1 MAASSARAFLR
12 RSLATLTRVPLQ
24 PVTYTPEGAV
34 AISYPILQSSPL
46 SLQTSIEKAFGS
58 DPKALGI
65 IVVKDLPSGFTAK
78 RDRLLRLADRF
89 ASLPESAKEKYVDSK
104 SKYSFG
110 WSHGKEIMNGKP
122 DTLKGSYY
130 ANPLVDNPDS
140 SPQDRQSHPE
150 YYGKNIWPAPDE
162 AGVEGFEEAFKDL
175 GRFVYKVGCEMA
187 TACQPFAS
195 QHLSDRSVSL
205 SDLISK
211 QTAKAR
217 LLHYF
222 PPDPQTPLP
231 TEDEP
236 IDSWCGFHLDHSIL
250 TGLCSA
256 MYLSHE
262 SNQAPKV
269 VASPSPQSGLYIR
282 SRGGGLTKVSIP
294 ADCLAFQTG
303 EALELATGGK
313 LRATPHC
320 VRVGASSRV
329 GQISRETF
337 ALFMQPEMYQLVGPD
352 ETFGQFSKRIFN
364 EHYQDNLVAAAA

>member
-12 RSLATLTRVPLQ
+12 RSMTTLTRVRLQ

-46 SLQTSIEKAFGS
+46 SLETSIEKAFGS

-65 IVVKDLPSGFTAK
+65 IVVKDLPSDFIAK
-78 RDRLLRLADRF
+78 RDRLLKLADRF
-89 ASLPESAKEKYVDSK
+89 ASLSENVKEKYVDSN

-175 GRFVYKVGCEMA
+175 GRLVYKVGCEMA

-195 QHLSDRSVSL
+195 QHLSDRSISL
-205 SDLISK
+205 SDLVSK

-222 PPDPQTPLP
+222 PPDPQTSFP

-262 SNQAPKV
+262 PNQAPKV
-269 VASPSPQSGLYIR
+269 VASPSSQSGLYIR
-282 SRGGGLTKVSIP
+282 SRGGDLTKVSIP

-303 EALELATGGK
+303 EALELATSGK

-320 VRVGASSRV
+320 VRVGASNGI

-337 ALFMQPEMYQLVGPD
+337 ALFMQPEMHQLVGPD

-364 EHYQDNLVAAAA
+364 EHYQDNLVTAAA